1 VLVAQAAGEGNEV
14 AREVL
19 ARACQAL
26 GWGIAQAIT
35 LISPQVV
42 VVGGGVSL
50 TDESLFL
57 LPLRREVERYVF
69 PPLAGSFEIVPAQ
82 LGEQVVVH
90 GALAVAADRFGQRG

>member
-1 VLVAQAAGEGNEV
+1 MVAQAAADGNEV

-19 ARACQAL
+19 AHACQAL

-35 LISPQVV
+35 LVSPEVV

-50 TDESLFL
+50 MDETLFL
-57 LPLRREVERYVF
+57 RPLRVEVERYVF
-69 PPLAGSFEIVPAQ
+69 PPMIGAYELLPAQ

-90 GALAVAADRFGQRG
+90 GAVAAAADHFNR